1 MKCIKSFQFWVLFS
15 WHGFSSFLSS
25 RWMGSFTEF
34 TKRFSRMEVA
44 FLWAKNILKCCYS
57 RAQTCQVF
65 LFLLSCSHLV
75 LTWKIYCVMTLEKGN
90 LFQQNILYCVLRF
103 SKCLCCVPVF
113 SSQVGEII
121 KIMKAY
127 INMIVKKRC
136 SVKSAT
142 SVDSHASI
150 WTRWC
155 RWTGTSLV
163 MGICNLPA
171 QV

>member
-1 MKCIKSFQFWVLFS
+1 MN
-15 WHGFSSFLSS
+15 G
-25 RWMGSFTEF
+25 EF
-34 TKRFSRMEVA
+34 HTLEKKRFSRMEVA
-44 FLWAKNILKCCYS
+44 FLWAKNILKYCYI
-57 RAQTCQVF
+57 RVQTCQAF

-75 LTWKIYCVMTLEKGN
+75 LTTCKIDSPKEKGN
-90 LFQQNILYCVLRF
+90 LSKMSCMPQCTEVFKVLMV
-103 SKCLCCVPVF
+103 CAVF
-113 SSQVGEII
+113 SPQVGEII

-150 WTRWC
+150 WTRWY